1 MSQMIKET
9 FHPSQQNLNVFDPG
23 CVYAISASKS
33 TKAPGLDVPNIPI
46 HNPAMYVR
54 SNVVYSAVPF
64 PLVYQDNY
72 INVSREFQQVPTR
85 PGSHADI
92 FVTVQEGLIEVM
104 LQ

>member
-1 MSQMIKET
+1 M
-9 FHPSQQNLNVFDPG
+9 
-23 CVYAISASKS
+23 
-33 TKAPGLDVPNIPI
+33 
-46 HNPAMYVR
+46 
-54 SNVVYSAVPF
+54 YSAVPF

-104 LQ
+104 LQWESAFYSQPILLMACILKIHANVNFGGVALTKPFLPHKKLTNSGCFALYLF

>member
-1 MSQMIKET
+1 M
-9 FHPSQQNLNVFDPG
+9 
-23 CVYAISASKS
+23 
-33 TKAPGLDVPNIPI
+33 
-46 HNPAMYVR
+46 
-54 SNVVYSAVPF
+54 YSAVPF

-104 LQ
+104 LQWESAFYSQPILMMACILKIHANVNFGGVALTKPFLPHKKKLTN